1 MLTHGRIYKFINSV
15 ISSELDYIVIFMF
28 QGYEDW
34 LRHRADNEVNK
45 STVYIIE
52 NAKRVRKESEKIKVV
67 FLIPLLF

>member
-1 MLTHGRIYKFINSV
+1 MLTHGRIYTFINSV